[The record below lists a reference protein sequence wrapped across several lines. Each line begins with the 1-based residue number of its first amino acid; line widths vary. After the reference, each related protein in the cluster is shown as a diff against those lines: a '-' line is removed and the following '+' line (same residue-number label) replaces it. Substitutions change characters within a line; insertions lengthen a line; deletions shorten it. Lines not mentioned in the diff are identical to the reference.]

1 MIRAEVHS
9 DDYAAAAKFDAT
21 AWFEQADD
29 ASIEQLSKC
38 GFGGDYAADAVAEWS
53 ASLFDSVADVFHYDE
68 LARCGFECHVN
79 VNDAEAWIAANR
91 PHLTNAIA
99 YRMPIA

>member
-21 AWFEQADD
+21 PWFEQASDNAIGELMECD
-29 ASIEQLSKC
+29 Y
-38 GFGGDYAADAVAEWS
+38 GGDEAADAVAEWS
-53 ASLFDSVADVFHYDE
+53 ARLFDDVAGVFRYDE

-79 VNDAEAWIAANR
+79 PDDAEAWIAANR
-91 PHLTNAIA
+91 PHAISK
-99 YRMPIA
+99 